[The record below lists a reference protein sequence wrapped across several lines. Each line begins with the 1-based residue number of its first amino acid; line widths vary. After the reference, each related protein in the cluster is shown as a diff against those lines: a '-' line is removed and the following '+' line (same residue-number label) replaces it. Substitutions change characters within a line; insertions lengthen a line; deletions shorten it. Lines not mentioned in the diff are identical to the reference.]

1 MKREVRRKEKR
12 EKGRNRGDKKGK
24 KGKKEKLKKRRKS
37 DEKYRYGGQKKEM
50 GSKKNVVKILGS
62 FSNWAWEC
70 FQYRW
75 NNIQY
80 SV

>member
-1 MKREVRRKEKR
+1 MV
-12 EKGRNRGDKKGK
+12 DK
-24 KGKKEKLKKRRKS
+24 
-37 DEKYRYGGQKKEM
+37 KKEM